1 MAAIEM
7 PPYIKSKKFD
17 LIYAQQ
23 LSPSGEYGF
32 IQTLDRTAPFWMAEY
47 NTGPLVEDKWREWMY
62 FFDQLE
68 GSRNTFLAYDPRR
81 PMPYAYAAQALVS
94 DPLTQVGQVAPRIT
108 AFDYAN
114 SQISLDRLKTGGIIT
129 RGDYIAAQ
137 VAGIWY
143 LWRSQTTVPSIA
155 GTTAVLNVKPRPN
168 ILNFVASN
176 IRYRAAPMEMK
187 IVGKVNE
194 DDQVDDLPA
203 FSFRA
208 GQYTA
213 RVPA

>member
-1 MAAIEM
+1 MPIEM
-7 PPYIKSKKFD
+7 PVYIRSKKFD
-17 LIYAQQ
+17 LLYAQQ

-32 IQTLDRTAPFWMAEY
+32 IQTLDRTSPFWMAEY
-47 NTGPLVEDKWREWMY
+47 NTGPLVESKWREWMY

-81 PMPYAYAAQALVS
+81 PMPSAYANLSTLS
-94 DPLTQVGQVAPRIT
+94 DPWTQTGQAAPRIT
-108 AFDYAN
+108 AFNYA
-114 SQISLDRLKTGGIIT
+114 SGQITLDRLQNAAVIT
-129 RGDYIAAQ
+129 TGDYIAAQ
-137 VAGIWY
+137 IAGIWY
-143 LWRSQTTVPSIA
+143 LWRSQTTIPGVT
-155 GTTAVLNVKPRPN
+155 GNTATLNVKPRPN
-168 ILNFVASN
+168 IINFAVSN
-176 IRYRAAPMEMK
+176 IRYRMAPMEMK

-194 DDQVDDLPA
+194 DDQVDDFPT